1 MVDRFAWGA
10 GELIPGDD
18 LDDDEADVQEGRHS
32 APWREDLHPRREDG
46 KFGHGGGSSAST
58 PRHGGGTSSSRNDTP
73 TGGTSGGAKA
83 DQPRGMPEKLASSR
97 IPLTGGGTVV
107 IDRHADDSFSIGDGK
122 QSVKLSKSQTCS
134 LLSTLD
140 LADDWNSGDE
150 ETIPGVGH
158 VSKDGKDYTLALD
171 GGPTMEL
178 SRRDIKKMHAAP
190 DQLDKAT
197 RVDSGNGDTDLF
209 AADDKKIG
217 LRVLGDDG
225 RPIEALFTRASFA
238 KIDSAIDSIID
249 DIDFPDTPGKP
260 VTRKVVATNLGK
272 VRVELYG
279 NWGGSEPRNR
289 LEIEPLDGSW
299 AAVIDG
305 PQQSKWGDAM
315 SRFSEAAA
323 EVASSQLSEH
333 VTLTE
338 AAGGQ
343 APKGRRFRA
352 RLIAGDVQGSSG
364 YYPAAMLRQHAGVFR
379 AGLPVYLDHP
389 GVTEAYERPERS
401 VRDLAGRLATP
412 ATYQGD
418 GLYADV
424 EVYPHWAPVIEAMAD
439 DIGMSIR
446 ATGTVEAS
454 TQQHIRGPI
463 VTSLTEATSVDF
475 VTTPGAGGRIVALL
489 ESARAAGNLAPPFK
503 KKGEDEDEEPEDLE
517 DEDDETSEDDDEDS
531 KKKDGKKLPAFLK
544 AKFAA
549 KESDLAEAATVGTWF
564 ESRIHLGFTE
574 MADEMFGGG
583 LLTRAERIGL
593 SSAIGEA
600 LAAFNSRVEADH
612 PHLYQRDLWADPAK
626 DADTTITKGAPMSE
640 GTNSEQ
646 APPERG
652 ANVTE
657 AARDTALAE
666 ALAEAQRASIAF
678 AEAQADAAQ
687 RIKVLEE
694 KLAQGD
700 AERLRLAN
708 AQTARLRCEEA
719 LKTSGLH
726 AASYAR
732 VTESVVRDLPTDTTG
747 ALDTVKLGEAITAA
761 IKDEATYVA
770 ALAEASGAGIP
781 RGLGATSE
789 RELSEADVDK
799 ALANVFTSIG
809 MHEPAA
815 LTAAQGR
822 G

>member
-18 LDDDEADVQEGRHS
+18 LDDEADVQEGRHS
-32 APWREDLHPRREDG
+32 APWREDLYHRDDHG
-46 KFGHGGGSSAST
+46 KFSSGGGGSSAAGSGQ
-58 PRHGGGTSSSRNDTP
+58 PSVSSS
-73 TGGTSGGAKA
+73 AA
-83 DQPRGMPEKLASSR
+83 RGMPDTIASSKVT
-97 IPLTGGGTVV
+97 LSGGGAATLA
-107 IDRHADDSFSIGDGK
+107 RHADGGLSIGDGTHSSK
-122 QSVKLSKSQTCS
+122 PLTTQQSKKL
-134 LLSTLD
+134 LDTLAV
-140 LADDWNSGDE
+140 ADDWDSGDSE
-150 ETIPGVGH
+150 NLPGVGRITRERGGYQLDLD
-158 VSKDGKDYTLALD
+158 DGPSLKLSGRDVTR
-171 GGPTMEL
+171 MET
-178 SRRDIKKMHAAP
+178 AN
-190 DQLDKAT
+190 DQLGKSSRLDT
-197 RVDSGNGDTDLF
+197 GNGDLDVF
-209 AADDKKIG
+209 SDGKKIG
-217 LRVLGDDG
+217 FRHLGDDG
-225 RPIEALFTRASFA
+225 HPVEVTFNRSSAN
-238 KIDSAIDSIID
+238 KISRVVDGFID
-249 DIDFPDTPGKP
+249 DIDDPDTPTKATYTKD
-260 VTRKVVATNLGK
+260 VTTNAGK
-272 VRVELYG
+272 VRVTMHG
-279 NWGGSEPRNR
+279 NWGGTNLGDR
-289 LEIEPLDGSW
+289 LTVMPVDGDDW
-299 AAVIDG
+299 GIVVDG
-305 PQQSKWGDAM
+305 PQQQDWGNAM
-315 SRFSEAAA
+315 SKLLDEAELATACNLA
-323 EVASSQLSEH
+323 EQVPLA
-333 VTLTE
+333 E
-338 AAGGQ
+338 AAGGET
-343 APKGRRFRA
+343 PKRRRFRA
-352 RLIAGDVQGSSG
+352 RLIAGDVQGSCG
-364 YYPAAMLRQHAGVFR
+364 YYPAGMLRQHAAVFR
-379 AGLPVYLDHP
+379 EGLPVYLDHP

-454 TQQHIRGPI
+454 TQQGIRGPI